1 MSPPQSRRGSSR
13 TAPPDQSSQ
22 ADRPSRKSPQA
33 ACPHQKNR
41 IDPSYPHPRILSCE
55 LDSHKFSTAAIF
67 RGALKFDLANEKETI
82 RQYRRRVRQ
91 ADELAAAPVE
101 DFVTAAHTRK
111 LDLAPQRCEDEADN
125 PGCWL

>member
-1 MSPPQSRRGSSR
+1 MSPPQSRRESSR
-13 TAPPDQSSQ
+13 TALPDQSSQ

-67 RGALKFDLANEKETI
+67 RGALYNMRWDGHVVGKVGFASGQWMIFGTGGLAIADLNFQEGVI
-82 RQYRRRVRQ
+82 PP
-91 ADELAAAPVE
+91 APPPVLTGGKYTG
-101 DFVTAAHTRK
+101 F
-111 LDLAPQRCEDEADN
+111 
-125 PGCWL
+125 